1 MNQEQIWSKSTRFW
15 RHAETEDSNKYDERY
30 KRGCAEGRDV
40 HRCLDGVQGRTA
52 GRRCVYQ
59 RAAVGPGAASKTVKV
74 GRRRLERVLIS
85 LSISGS

>member
-1 MNQEQIWSKSTRFW
+1 MMSVTKGG
-15 RHAETEDSNKYDERY
+15 ALK
-30 KRGCAEGRDV
+30 GRDV

-52 GRRCVYQ
+52 NGAVSG
-59 RAAVGPGAASKTVKV
+59 AAVGPGAAGKTVNV